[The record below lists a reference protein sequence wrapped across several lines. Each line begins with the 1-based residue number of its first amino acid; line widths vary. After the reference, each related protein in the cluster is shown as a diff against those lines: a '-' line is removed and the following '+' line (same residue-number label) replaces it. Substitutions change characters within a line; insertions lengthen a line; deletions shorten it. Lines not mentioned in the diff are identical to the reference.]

1 MHAFKINLLKS
12 LSKITILMN
21 IDIPSQAL
29 FEKTEKTYGSG
40 LLTLNSH
47 IIIIYKLSFRN
58 FAKY

>member
-1 MHAFKINLLKS
+1 
-12 LSKITILMN
+12 MN
-21 IDIPSQAL
+21 IDIPRQAL